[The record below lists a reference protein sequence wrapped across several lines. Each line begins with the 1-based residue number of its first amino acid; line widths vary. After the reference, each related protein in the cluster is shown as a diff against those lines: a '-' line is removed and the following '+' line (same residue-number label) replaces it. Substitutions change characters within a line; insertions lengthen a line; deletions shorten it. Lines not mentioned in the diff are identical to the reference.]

1 MTKCPALRDLAIK
14 GASISNLF
22 LANDFVHYLI
32 NLLFLLRNCYQNDI
46 NFGKDTAYLRNIK
59 EKPLF

>member
-14 GASISNLF
+14 GASISNLNTF
-22 LANDFVHYLI
+22 SEKRSLLMI
-32 NLLFLLRNCYQNDI
+32 LLFLLRNCYQNDI